1 LFYPAFIPFVD
12 IKSKSWLSTL
22 KTVVEIDR
30 NVKVLH
36 KSA

>member
-1 LFYPAFIPFVD
+1 
-12 IKSKSWLSTL
+12 L